1 MTLLGAAQ
9 SPVSLGG
16 VVGAFYTYGI
26 TDQFNLLVEGSFAVQ
41 GVSQSP
47 ISDKDATVPG
57 VRPRF
62 LGTGAAGVSYVLDVL
77 QWVPYGGLLFGVNAL
92 GGGTLPGTVV
102 SPDAILAIGLDYQ
115 FGRRVTLGG
124 AFRQHFLLT
133 QLSAYPSYSQ
143 LFLKL
148 EYTWGY

>member
-26 TDQFNLLVEGSFAVQ
+26 TDQFNLLVEGSFALQ
-41 GVSQSP
+41 GVTESP
-47 ISDKDATVPG
+47 ISDKDPTVPA

-77 QWVPYGGLLFGVNAL
+77 QWVPYGGLLLGVNAL
-92 GGGTLPGTVV
+92 GGGTMPGVVV

-124 AFRQHFLLT
+124 AFRQHFALT
-133 QLSAYPSYSQ
+133 QLSVYPSYSQ